1 MIRRLVTTGLTS
13 LWFANAALV
22 PQISAAQKAQTIG
35 VSIIEPEGGTPMDW
49 AYAPNEIAVN
59 VGTPV
64 TWINAGV
71 QPHTVTADDGVS
83 FDSGNLDSQVAF
95 STTPESSGVFTYH
108 CTYHPWMT
116 ATLTAGADRRS
127 HRYTAE

>member
-1 MIRRLVTTGLTS
+1 MIRRLVTVVLTTC
-13 LWFANAALV
+13 LFASAALM
-22 PQISAAQKAQTIG
+22 PQIGGAQEIQTIA

-49 AYAPNEIAVN
+49 AYDPSELAVT

-64 TWINAGV
+64 TWFNNGA
-71 QPHTVTADDGVS
+71 QPHTVTADGGVS

-95 STTPESSGVFTYH
+95 SITPDSPGVFTYH

-116 ATLTAGADRRS
+116 ATLTV
-127 HRYTAE
+127 TN

>member
-1 MIRRLVTTGLTS
+1 MRRLVRIGLTT
-13 LWFANAALV
+13 LLFASAALG
-22 PQISAAQKAQTIG
+22 PQISRAQETQTTG
-35 VSIIEPEGGTPMDW
+35 VTIVEPEGGTPMDW
-49 AYAPNEIAVN
+49 AYAPNELTVT

-64 TWINAGV
+64 TWINTGA

-95 STTPESSGVFTYH
+95 NLTPESPGAFTYH

-116 ATLTAGADRRS
+116 ATLTV
-127 HRYTAE
+127 TN